1 METRLVGIGIIF
13 SAVSL
18 LTIAQVT
25 IKARLSVHGSV
36 PFEFVS
42 LLRYII
48 VLMRDWN
55 LVLAG
60 FALIGASFF
69 WYAGVSRV
77 PLSQAY
83 ALAAASYPLI
93 FAGATVILHEP
104 LTWQGIVGNLAIV
117 AGIVLISLG

>member
-1 METRLVGIGIIF
+1 MGIIF
-13 SAVSL
+13 AAVAL

-25 IKARLSVHGSV
+25 IKARLSVHGAV
-36 PFEFVS
+36 PFEFGG
-42 LLRYII
+42 LLRYTIA
-48 VLMRDWN
+48 LLRDWQ

-83 ALAAASYPLI
+83 ALAATTYPLI
-93 FAGATVILHEP
+93 LIGAVLILHEP